1 MKAPIT
7 NFFIIAPTILKKQF
21 YPGDYKVIPRK
32 YRNNSPNVAGVTLAS
47 GNGEIFDRGYDSEAI
62 HREIGSLS
70 TRSPSYITHRQ
81 KLFCNTL
88 HSHKKVI
95 IYHHKNKT
103 GRV

>member
-1 MKAPIT
+1 M
-7 NFFIIAPTILKKQF
+7 
-21 YPGDYKVIPRK
+21 GDDKVIPRK

-47 GNGEIFDRGYDSEAI
+47 GNGEIFDRRNDSEAI
-62 HREIGSLS
+62 HRQIGSLA

-81 KLFCNTL
+81 KLFYTTL